1 MDPNNPRTIYAAVAN
16 SAGQGRL
23 FKTTNGADSWQAFGI
38 TNQPLLTAVI
48 DPRES
53 SVVYIGGP
61 QGVTRSINGG
71 QSFAFANSGLPTD
84 GTGTVLSIAVDGNDN
99 SAVYVATFA
108 GVFKSTNRGDSW
120 EAAGAGLEG
129 AFVRLV
135 RADPLNA
142 RVVYAAK
149 GNGGVFKTV
158 DGGATW
164 TPTSSFVGSDA
175 IISRTSIVG
184 AAGFSGG
191 GVSPGEI
198 VAIFGRNIGPP
209 AGIEPGFDPGTGR
222 LPTEV
227 GGVRVFFGDHPAP
240 LFFVRGDQINAQVPF
255 EVAGLS
261 EVPVRAVFGET
272 ESNRAVVPVLAS
284 HPGVFDFIK
293 NQDLTRNSAENPEA
307 PGNVVVLA
315 VTGAGLLSPALLTG
329 QPAPAGPF
337 SAPILPTE
345 LTIGGQPAPID
356 FIGGAPG
363 FVGLIQINA
372 RIPLGLAA
380 GEQPVSLR
388 VGQDASQVP
397 ARVYVK

>member
-1 MDPNNPRTIYAAVAN
+1 
-16 SAGQGRL
+16 
-23 FKTTNGADSWQAFGI
+23 
-38 TNQPLLTAVI
+38 
-48 DPRES
+48 
-53 SVVYIGGP
+53 
-61 QGVTRSINGG
+61 
-71 QSFAFANSGLPTD
+71 
-84 GTGTVLSIAVDGNDN
+84 LSIAVDGNDN
-99 SAVYVATFA
+99 STLYAATFA

-120 EAAGAGLEG
+120 ALAGVGLEG

-149 GNGGVFKTV
+149 VNGGVYKTV

-209 AGIEPGFDPGTGR
+209 AGIAPGFDPGTGR
-222 LPTEV
+222 LPTEIN
-227 GGVRVFFGDHPAP
+227 GVRVFFGDQPAP
-240 LFFVRGDQINAQVPF
+240 LFFVREDQINAQVPF
-255 EVAGLS
+255 EVTGLQ
-261 EVPVRAVFGET
+261 EIPVRVVFGDT
-272 ESNRAVVPVLAS
+272 ESNRAVVPVLAA

-293 NQDLTRNSAENPEA
+293 NQDLTRNAAENPEA
-307 PGNVVVLA
+307 PGNVIVLA
-315 VTGAGLLSPALLTG
+315 VSGAGLLRPALMTG

-337 SAPILPTE
+337 SAPVLTVE

-363 FVGLIQINA
+363 FVGLLQINA
-372 RIPLGLAA
+372 RIPPGLAA
-380 GEQPVSLR
+380 GEQPVNLR
-388 VGQDASQVP
+388 VGQEVSQVP
-397 ARVYVK
+397 ARVHVK